1 MSVSLMVAAVLWLS
15 CGTSGSGADG
25 LMAAACHPETA
36 EVSSS
41 WMRDQAPATIRPAD
55 TGERSRW
62 PSRAAS
68 GVLHPRAGAETV
80 PARVVG
86 VAIGASMAAHS
97 DVHTGIPLCWCCRA
111 RDAVR
116 QVSCVTPAKGRCRP
130 WDLTSWSGQLDVSL
144 DPSASKA
151 AVEGWPVES
160 SPGHEW
166 HRPWLGAASHGLHPV
181 GSDGPPGE
189 VGGCPWEVPVRLQ
202 TMMDR
207 HFPRP
212 TDTTRSVQV
221 ETTSVAQPSSPARRW
236 ATSAGSNSRAAPYT
250 AISVIAIPGT
260 SAACH
265 SGVSWTPWSV
275 M

>member
-160 SPGHEW
+160 SPRDTSGTA
-166 HRPWLGAASHGLHPV
+166 LGWAPLPMAYT
-181 GSDGPPGE
+181 
-189 VGGCPWEVPVRLQ
+189 PWEVTVRPGKWEVVHG
-202 TMMDR
+202 R
-207 HFPRP
+207 CRF
-212 TDTTRSVQV
+212 
-221 ETTSVAQPSSPARRW
+221 ACRR
-236 ATSAGSNSRAAPYT
+236 
-250 AISVIAIPGT
+250 
-260 SAACH
+260 
-265 SGVSWTPWSV
+265 
-275 M
+275 